1 MSIDLN
7 EIPKLSDTDIEQVA
21 NDLLSDY
28 ENNSQW
34 TPQCPIPVE
43 RIAEKHLGYN
53 IEITDDDIY
62 KDTEIL
68 GGIIFADKIIQVNGS
83 IEHHDGRYSFT
94 IAHELGHH
102 CLHKELFQKLGIE
115 PDAHTNMCRET
126 GEKPLAEQQ
135 ADTFAAY
142 LLMPT
147 KFVNKAYTKAFG
159 DTNEVFDIGY
169 KKRHMLG
176 SIASRVIES
185 GGFDN
190 VSLTAMTNRLIGMRL
205 ITGVSY
211 QKSVMP
217 DITPKTLKGLWKNRI
232 SALKKGVKRLK
243 K

>member
-1 MSIDLN
+1 MSFDLN
-7 EIPKLSDTDIEQVA
+7 DIPKLSDTDIEQVA

-28 ENNSQW
+28 QNKFTW
-34 TPQCPIPVE
+34 VPQCPIPVE
-43 RIAEKHLGYN
+43 RIAEKHLGYC
-53 IEITDDDIY
+53 IEITDDGIY
-62 KDTEIL
+62 KDAEIL

-83 IEHHDGRYSFT
+83 IENHDGRYSFT

-102 CLHKELFQKLGIE
+102 CLHKELFQKLSME
-115 PDAHTNMCRET
+115 SDEHTKMCRET

-135 ADTFAAY
+135 ADTFASY

-147 KFVNKAYTKAFG
+147 KFVNKAYIKAFG

-169 KKRHMLG
+169 KKRHILG

-185 GGFDN
+185 GDFNN
-190 VSLTAMTNRLIGMRL
+190 VSLTAMTNRLIGMGL
-205 ITGVSY
+205 ITGMSY
-211 QKSVMP
+211 QKKVMP

-232 SALKKGVKRLK
+232 SAFKKGVKRLK

>member
-7 EIPKLSDTDIEQVA
+7 EIPKLSDNDIEQVA

-147 KFVNKAYTKAFG
+147 KFVKKAYVKAFG

-190 VSLTAMTNRLIGMRL
+190 VSLTAMTNRLIGMGL

>member
-1 MSIDLN
+1 MND
-7 EIPKLSDTDIEQVA
+7 IPELLEEDIEQAA

-28 ENNSQW
+28 QNKFSW
-34 TPQCPIPVE
+34 VPQCPIPVE
-43 RIAEKHLGYN
+43 RIAEKHLGYR

-62 KDTEIL
+62 KDAEIL
-68 GGIIFADKIIQVNGS
+68 GGIVFDDKIIQINGS
-83 IEHHDGRYSFT
+83 IENHDGRYSFT

-102 CLHKELFQKLGIE
+102 CLHKELFQKLSMDSDE
-115 PDAHTNMCRET
+115 HTKMCRET
-126 GEKPLAEQQ
+126 GEKPLTEQQ
-135 ADTFAAY
+135 ADTFASY

-147 KFVNKAYTKAFG
+147 KFVNKGYIKAFG

-190 VSLTAMTNRLIGMRL
+190 VSLTAMTNRLIGMGL

>member
-1 MSIDLN
+1 MND
-7 EIPKLSDTDIEQVA
+7 IPELLEEDIEQAA

-28 ENNSQW
+28 QNKFSW
-34 TPQCPIPVE
+34 VPQCPIPVE
-43 RIAEKHLGYN
+43 RIAEKHLGYC

-62 KDTEIL
+62 KDAEIL

-83 IEHHDGRYSFT
+83 IENHDGRYSFT

-102 CLHKELFQKLGIE
+102 CLHKELFQKLSME
-115 PDAHTNMCRET
+115 SDEHTKMCRET
-126 GEKPLAEQQ
+126 GEKPLTEQQ
-135 ADTFAAY
+135 ADTFASY

-147 KFVNKAYTKAFG
+147 KFVNKAYIKAFG

-190 VSLTAMTNRLIGMRL
+190 VSLTAMANRLIGMGL

-243 K
+243 NSR

>member
-1 MSIDLN
+1 MND
-7 EIPKLSDTDIEQVA
+7 IPELLEEDIEQAA

-28 ENNSQW
+28 QNKFTW
-34 TPQCPIPVE
+34 VPQCPIPVE
-43 RIAEKHLGYN
+43 RIAEKHLGYR

-62 KDTEIL
+62 KDAEIL

-83 IEHHDGRYSFT
+83 IENHDGRYSFT

-142 LLMPT
+142 LLMPS
-147 KFVNKAYTKAFG
+147 KFVKKAYIKAFG

-169 KKRHMLG
+169 KKRRMLG

-190 VSLTAMTNRLIGMRL
+190 VSLTAMTNRLIGMGL

>member
-1 MSIDLN
+1 MND
-7 EIPKLSDTDIEQVA
+7 IPELLEEDIEQAA

-28 ENNSQW
+28 QNKFTW
-34 TPQCPIPVE
+34 VPQCPIPVE
-43 RIAEKHLGYN
+43 RIAEKHLGYH
-53 IEITDDDIY
+53 IEITDDGIY
-62 KDTEIL
+62 KDSELL

-83 IEHHDGRYSFT
+83 IENHDGRYSFT

-102 CLHKELFQKLGIE
+102 CLHKELFQKLSME
-115 PDAHTNMCRET
+115 SDEHTKMCRET
-126 GEKPLAEQQ
+126 GEKPLTEQQ
-135 ADTFAAY
+135 ADTFASY

-147 KFVNKAYTKAFG
+147 KFVNKAYIKAFG
-159 DTNEVFDIGY
+159 DTNKVFDIGY

-190 VSLTAMTNRLIGMRL
+190 VSLTAMTNRLIGMGL

>member
-1 MSIDLN
+1 MNFDLN
-7 EIPKLSDTDIEQVA
+7 DIPKLSDTDIEQVA
-21 NDLLSDY
+21 NDLLNDY
-28 ENNSQW
+28 ENNFQW
-34 TPQCPIPVE
+34 TLQCPIPVE
-43 RIAEKHLGYN
+43 RIAEKHLGYH
-53 IEITDDDIY
+53 IEITEDDIY
-62 KDTEIL
+62 KDAEIL

-83 IEHHDGRYSFT
+83 IENHDGRYSFT

-102 CLHKELFQKLGIE
+102 CLHKELFQKLSME
-115 PDAHTNMCRET
+115 SDEHTKMCRET
-126 GEKPLAEQQ
+126 GEKLLAEQQ

-147 KFVNKAYTKAFG
+147 KFVKKAYIKAFG
-159 DTNEVFDIGY
+159 YTNEVFDIGY

-190 VSLTAMTNRLIGMRL
+190 VSLTAMTNRLIGMGL

>member
-1 MSIDLN
+1 MSFDLN
-7 EIPKLSDTDIEQVA
+7 DIPKLSDTDIEQVA
-21 NDLLSDY
+21 NDLLNDY

-34 TPQCPIPVE
+34 TLQCPIPVE
-43 RIAEKHLGYN
+43 RIAEKHLGYR

-62 KDTEIL
+62 KDAEIL
-68 GGIIFADKIIQVNGS
+68 GGIVFEDKVIQVNGS
-83 IEHHDGRYSFT
+83 IENHDGRYSFT

-102 CLHKELFQKLGIE
+102 CLHKELFQKLSME
-115 PDAHTNMCRET
+115 SDEHTKMCRET
-126 GEKPLAEQQ
+126 GEKLLAEQQ

-142 LLMPT
+142 LLMPS
-147 KFVNKAYTKAFG
+147 KFVKNGYIKAFG

-185 GGFDN
+185 GDFNN
-190 VSLTAMTNRLIGMRL
+190 VSLTAMTNRLIGMGL
-205 ITGVSY
+205 ITGMSY
-211 QKSVMP
+211 QKKVMP

>member
-1 MSIDLN
+1 MSFDLN
-7 EIPKLSDTDIEQVA
+7 DIPKLSDTDIEQVA

-28 ENNSQW
+28 ESNSQW
-34 TPQCPIPVE
+34 TLQCPIPVE
-43 RIAEKHLGYN
+43 HIAEKHLGYH

-68 GGIIFADKIIQVNGS
+68 GGIIFADKIIQINGS
-83 IEHHDGRYSFT
+83 IENHDGRYSFT

-135 ADTFAAY
+135 ADTFASY

-147 KFVNKAYTKAFG
+147 KFVNKAYIKAFG

-190 VSLTAMTNRLIGMRL
+190 VSLTAMTNRLIGMGL

>member
-1 MSIDLN
+1 MND
-7 EIPKLSDTDIEQVA
+7 IPELLEEDIEQAA

-28 ENNSQW
+28 QNKFSW
-34 TPQCPIPVE
+34 DPQCPIPVE
-43 RIAEKHLGYN
+43 RIAEKYLGYC

-62 KDTEIL
+62 KDAEIL

-83 IEHHDGRYSFT
+83 IENHDGRYSFT

-142 LLMPT
+142 LLMPS
-147 KFVNKAYTKAFG
+147 KFVKKAYIKAFG

-190 VSLTAMTNRLIGMRL
+190 VSLTAMTNRLIGMEL

-211 QKSVMP
+211 QKKVMP

>member
-7 EIPKLSDTDIEQVA
+7 DIPKLSDTDIEQVA

-34 TPQCPIPVE
+34 TLHCPIPVD
-43 RIAEKHLGYN
+43 RIAEKHLGYH

-68 GGIIFADKIIQVNGS
+68 GGIVFEDKVIQVNGS
-83 IEHHDGRYSFT
+83 IENHDGRYSFT

-102 CLHKELFQKLGIE
+102 CLHKELFQKLSIN
-115 PDAHTNMCRET
+115 PDEHTNMCRET

-135 ADTFAAY
+135 ADAFAAY
-142 LLMPT
+142 LLMPS
-147 KFVNKAYTKAFG
+147 KLVKKAYIKAFG
-159 DTNEVFDIGY
+159 DTSEVFDIGY

-185 GGFDN
+185 GDFDN
-190 VSLTAMTNRLIGMRL
+190 VSLTAMTNRLIGMGL
-205 ITGVSY
+205 ITGMSY
-211 QKSVMP
+211 QKKVMP

>member
-1 MSIDLN
+1 MSFDLN
-7 EIPKLSDTDIEQVA
+7 DIPKLSNDDIEQVA
-21 NDLLSDY
+21 NDLLNDY
-28 ENNSQW
+28 KNNSQW
-34 TPQCPIPVE
+34 TLQCPIPVE
-43 RIAEKHLGYN
+43 HIAEKHLGYH
-53 IEITDDDIY
+53 IEITEDDIY
-62 KDTEIL
+62 KDAEIL

-83 IEHHDGRYSFT
+83 IENHDGRYSFT

-102 CLHKELFQKLGIE
+102 CLHTELFQKLGIE

-142 LLMPT
+142 LLMPS
-147 KFVNKAYTKAFG
+147 KFVKKAYIKAFG

-190 VSLTAMTNRLIGMRL
+190 VSLTAMTNRLIGMGL

>member
-1 MSIDLN
+1 MND
-7 EIPKLSDTDIEQVA
+7 IPELLEEDIEQAA

-28 ENNSQW
+28 QNKFSW
-34 TPQCPIPVE
+34 DPQCPIPVE
-43 RIAEKHLGYN
+43 RIAEKHLGYC

-62 KDTEIL
+62 KYAEIL
-68 GGIIFADKIIQVNGS
+68 GGIVFDAKVIQINGS
-83 IEHHDGRYSFT
+83 IENHDGRYSFT

-102 CLHKELFQKLGIE
+102 CLHKELFLKLSME
-115 PDAHTNMCRET
+115 SDEHTKMCRET
-126 GEKPLAEQQ
+126 GEKPLTEQQ
-135 ADTFAAY
+135 ADTFASY

-147 KFVNKAYTKAFG
+147 KFVNKAYIKAFG

-190 VSLTAMTNRLIGMRL
+190 VSLTAMTNRLIGMGL

>member
-7 EIPKLSDTDIEQVA
+7 EIPKLSDNDIEQVA

>member
-1 MSIDLN
+1 MSFDLN
-7 EIPKLSDTDIEQVA
+7 DIPKLSDTDIEQVA
-21 NDLLSDY
+21 NDLLNDY

-34 TPQCPIPVE
+34 TLQCPIPVE
-43 RIAEKHLGYN
+43 RIAEKHLGYH

-62 KDTEIL
+62 EDAEIL
-68 GGIIFADKIIQVNGS
+68 GGIVFDDKVIQINGS
-83 IEHHDGRYSFT
+83 IENHDGRYSFT

-102 CLHKELFQKLGIE
+102 CLHKELFQKLSME
-115 PDAHTNMCRET
+115 SDEHTNMCRET

-142 LLMPT
+142 LLMPS
-147 KFVNKAYTKAFG
+147 KFVKKAYIKAFG

-190 VSLTAMTNRLIGMRL
+190 VSLTAMTNRLIGMGL

>member
-1 MSIDLN
+1 MSFDLN
-7 EIPKLSDTDIEQVA
+7 DIPKLSDTDIEQVA

-34 TPQCPIPVE
+34 TLQCPIPVE
-43 RIAEKHLGYN
+43 RIAEKHLEYR
-53 IEITDDDIY
+53 IEITDEDIY
-62 KDTEIL
+62 KDPEIL

-83 IEHHDGRYSFT
+83 IENHDGRYSFT

-126 GEKPLAEQQ
+126 GEKPLTEQQ
-135 ADTFAAY
+135 ADTFASY

-147 KFVNKAYTKAFG
+147 KFVNKAYIKAFG

-185 GGFDN
+185 GDFDK
-190 VSLTAMTNRLIGMRL
+190 VSLTAMTNRLIGMGL

-217 DITPKTLKGLWKNRI
+217 DITPKTLKGVWKNRI

>member
-21 NDLLSDY
+21 NDLLNDY

-34 TPQCPIPVE
+34 TLQCPIPVE
-43 RIAEKHLGYN
+43 RIAEKHLGYH

-62 KDTEIL
+62 KDSEIL
-68 GGIIFADKIIQVNGS
+68 GGIIFADKIIQINGS
-83 IEHHDGRYSFT
+83 IENHDGRYSFT

-102 CLHKELFQKLGIE
+102 CLHKELFQKLSID
-115 PDAHTNMCRET
+115 PDAHANMCRET

-135 ADTFAAY
+135 ADTFASY

-147 KFVNKAYTKAFG
+147 KFVNKAYIKAFG

>member
-1 MSIDLN
+1 MSFDLN
-7 EIPKLSDTDIEQVA
+7 DIPKLSDTDIEQVA
-21 NDLLSDY
+21 NDLLNDY

-34 TPQCPIPVE
+34 TLQCPIPVE
-43 RIAEKHLGYN
+43 RIAEKHLGYH

-62 KDTEIL
+62 KDAEIL
-68 GGIIFADKIIQVNGS
+68 GGINFSDKVIQINGS
-83 IEHHDGRYSFT
+83 IENHDGRYSFT

-142 LLMPT
+142 LLMPS
-147 KFVNKAYTKAFG
+147 KFVKKAYIKAFG

-185 GGFDN
+185 GAFDN
-190 VSLTAMTNRLIGMRL
+190 VSLTAMTNRLIGMGL
-205 ITGVSY
+205 ITGMSY
-211 QKSVMP
+211 QKKVMP

>member
-1 MSIDLN
+1 MND
-7 EIPKLSDTDIEQVA
+7 IPELLEEDIEQAA

-28 ENNSQW
+28 QNKFSW
-34 TPQCPIPVE
+34 DPQCPIPVE
-43 RIAEKHLGYN
+43 RIAEKHLGYC

-62 KDTEIL
+62 KDAEIL

-83 IEHHDGRYSFT
+83 IENHDGRYSFT

-102 CLHKELFQKLGIE
+102 CLHKELFQKLSME
-115 PDAHTNMCRET
+115 SDEHTKMCRET
-126 GEKPLAEQQ
+126 GEKPLTEQQ
-135 ADTFAAY
+135 ADTFASY

-147 KFVNKAYTKAFG
+147 KFVNKAYIKAFG

-190 VSLTAMTNRLIGMRL
+190 VSLTAMTNRLIGMGL

>member
-1 MSIDLN
+1 MSFDLN
-7 EIPKLSDTDIEQVA
+7 DIPKLSDTDIEQVA
-21 NDLLSDY
+21 NDLLNDY

-34 TPQCPIPVE
+34 TLQCPIPVE
-43 RIAEKHLGYN
+43 RIAEKHLGYH

-62 KDTEIL
+62 KDAEIL
-68 GGIIFADKIIQVNGS
+68 GGINFGDKVIQINGS
-83 IEHHDGRYSFT
+83 IENHDGRYSFT

-115 PDAHTNMCRET
+115 PDAHSKMCRET

-142 LLMPT
+142 LLMPS
-147 KFVNKAYTKAFG
+147 KFVKKAYIKAFG

-185 GGFDN
+185 GDFNN
-190 VSLTAMTNRLIGMRL
+190 VSLTAMTNRLIGMGL
-205 ITGVSY
+205 ITGMSY
-211 QKSVMP
+211 QKKVMP

>member
-1 MSIDLN
+1 MSFDLN
-7 EIPKLSDTDIEQVA
+7 DIPKLSDTDIEQVA
-21 NDLLSDY
+21 NDLLNDY

-34 TPQCPIPVE
+34 TLQCPIPVE
-43 RIAEKHLGYN
+43 RIAEKHLGYH

-62 KDTEIL
+62 KDAEIL
-68 GGIIFADKIIQVNGS
+68 GGIIFADKVIQINGS
-83 IEHHDGRYSFT
+83 IEDHDGRYSFT

-115 PDAHTNMCRET
+115 PDAHAKMCRET

-147 KFVNKAYTKAFG
+147 KFVKKAYIKAFG

-176 SIASRVIES
+176 SIAGRVIES

-190 VSLTAMTNRLIGMRL
+190 VSLTAMTNRLIRMKL

-217 DITPKTLKGLWKNRI
+217 DISPKTIKGLWKHYK
-232 SALKKGVKRLK
+232 STFKKGVKRLK

>member
-1 MSIDLN
+1 MSFDLN
-7 EIPKLSDTDIEQVA
+7 DIPKLSDTDIEQVA
-21 NDLLSDY
+21 NDLLNDY
-28 ENNSQW
+28 ENKYQW

-43 RIAEKHLGYN
+43 RIAEKHLGYC

-83 IEHHDGRYSFT
+83 IENHDGRYSFT

-102 CLHKELFQKLGIE
+102 CLHKELFQKLSME
-115 PDAHTNMCRET
+115 SDEHTKMCRET
-126 GEKPLAEQQ
+126 GEKPLTEQQ
-135 ADTFAAY
+135 ADTFASY

-147 KFVNKAYTKAFG
+147 QFVNKAYIKAFG

-185 GGFDN
+185 GNFDN
-190 VSLTAMTNRLIGMRL
+190 VSLTAMTNRLIGMGL

>member
-1 MSIDLN
+1 MSFDLN
-7 EIPKLSDTDIEQVA
+7 DIPKLSDTDIEQVA
-21 NDLLSDY
+21 NDLLNDY

-34 TPQCPIPVE
+34 TLQCPIPVE
-43 RIAEKHLGYN
+43 RIAEKHLGYR

-62 KDTEIL
+62 KDAEIL
-68 GGIIFADKIIQVNGS
+68 GGIIFADKVIQVNGS
-83 IEHHDGRYSFT
+83 IENHDGRYSFT

-115 PDAHTNMCRET
+115 PDAHAKMCRET
-126 GEKPLAEQQ
+126 GEKPLTEQQ

-142 LLMPT
+142 LLMPS
-147 KFVNKAYTKAFG
+147 KFVKKAYIKAFG

-190 VSLTAMTNRLIGMRL
+190 VSLTAMTNRLIGMGL

>member
-1 MSIDLN
+1 MND
-7 EIPKLSDTDIEQVA
+7 IPELLEEDIEQAA

-28 ENNSQW
+28 QNKFSW
-34 TPQCPIPVE
+34 DPQCPIPVE
-43 RIAEKHLGYN
+43 RIAEKHLGYR
-53 IEITDDDIY
+53 IEITEDDIY
-62 KDTEIL
+62 KDAEIL
-68 GGIIFADKIIQVNGS
+68 GGIIFADKVIQINGS
-83 IEHHDGRYSFT
+83 IENHDGRYSFT

-102 CLHKELFQKLGIE
+102 CLHKELFQKLSME
-115 PDAHTNMCRET
+115 SDEHTKMCRET
-126 GEKPLAEQQ
+126 GEKPLTEQQ
-135 ADTFAAY
+135 ADTFASY

-147 KFVNKAYTKAFG
+147 KFVNKAYIKAFG

-185 GGFDN
+185 GDFDN
-190 VSLTAMTNRLIGMRL
+190 VSLTAMTNRLIGMGL

>member
-1 MSIDLN
+1 MSFDLN
-7 EIPKLSDTDIEQVA
+7 DIPKLSDTDIEQVA

-28 ENNSQW
+28 QNKFTW
-34 TPQCPIPVE
+34 VPQCPIPVE
-43 RIAEKHLGYN
+43 RIAEKHLGYH
-53 IEITDDDIY
+53 IEITEDDIY
-62 KDTEIL
+62 KDAEIL
-68 GGIIFADKIIQVNGS
+68 GGIIFADKVIQVNGS
-83 IEHHDGRYSFT
+83 IENHDGRYSFT

-102 CLHKELFQKLGIE
+102 CLHKELFQKLSME
-115 PDAHTNMCRET
+115 SDEHTKMCRET
-126 GEKPLAEQQ
+126 GEKPLTEQQ
-135 ADTFAAY
+135 ADTFASY

-147 KFVNKAYTKAFG
+147 KFVNKAYIKAFG

-190 VSLTAMTNRLIGMRL
+190 VSLTAMTNRLIGMGL

>member
-1 MSIDLN
+1 MGFDLN
-7 EIPKLSDTDIEQVA
+7 DIPKLSDTDIEQVA
-21 NDLLSDY
+21 NDLLNDY

-34 TPQCPIPVE
+34 TLQCPIPVE
-43 RIAEKHLGYN
+43 RIAENHLGYH
-53 IEITDDDIY
+53 IEITDDHIY
-62 KDTEIL
+62 KDAEIL

-83 IEHHDGRYSFT
+83 IENHDGRYSFT

-126 GEKPLAEQQ
+126 GEKPLTEQQ

-142 LLMPT
+142 LLMPS
-147 KFVNKAYTKAFG
+147 KFVKKGYIKAFG

-185 GGFDN
+185 GDFNN
-190 VSLTAMTNRLIGMRL
+190 VSLTAMTNRLIGMGL
-205 ITGVSY
+205 ITGGGY
-211 QKSVMP
+211 QKSVLP

>member
-1 MSIDLN
+1 MND
-7 EIPKLSDTDIEQVA
+7 IPELLEEDIEQAA

-28 ENNSQW
+28 QNKFSW
-34 TPQCPIPVE
+34 IPQCPIPVE
-43 RIAEKHLGYN
+43 RIAEKHLGYR
-53 IEITDDDIY
+53 IEVTDDDIY

-68 GGIIFADKIIQVNGS
+68 GGIVFEDKVIQVNGS
-83 IEHHDGRYSFT
+83 IENHDGRYSFT

-102 CLHKELFQKLGIE
+102 CLHKELFQKLSME
-115 PDAHTNMCRET
+115 SDEHTKMCRET
-126 GEKPLAEQQ
+126 GEKPLTEQQ
-135 ADTFAAY
+135 ADTFASY

-147 KFVNKAYTKAFG
+147 KFVNKAYIKAFG

-217 DITPKTLKGLWKNRI
+217 DITPKTLKGVWKNRI

>member
-1 MSIDLN
+1 MSINMND
-7 EIPKLSDTDIEQVA
+7 IPKLSDTDIEQVA
-21 NDLLSDY
+21 NNLLNDY

-43 RIAEKHLGYN
+43 RIAEKHLGYR

-62 KDTEIL
+62 KDAEIL
-68 GGIIFADKIIQVNGS
+68 GGIIFADKVIQINGS
-83 IEHHDGRYSFT
+83 IEDHDGRYSFT

-115 PDAHTNMCRET
+115 PDAHAKMCRET
-126 GEKPLAEQQ
+126 GEKPISEQQ

-142 LLMPT
+142 LLMPS
-147 KFVNKAYTKAFG
+147 KLVKKAYIKAFG

-176 SIASRVIES
+176 SIASRVIDS

-190 VSLTAMTNRLIGMRL
+190 VSLTAMTNRLIGMGL
-205 ITGVSY
+205 ITGASY

-217 DITPKTLKGLWKNRI
+217 DITPKTIKDLWKYYK
-232 SALKKGVKRLK
+232 STLKKGVKRLK

>member
-1 MSIDLN
+1 MSINLN
-7 EIPKLSDTDIEQVA
+7 DIPKLSDTDIEQVA
-21 NDLLSDY
+21 NDLLDDY
-28 ENNSQW
+28 QNNSQW
-34 TPQCPIPVE
+34 TLKCPIPVE
-43 RIAEKHLGYN
+43 RIAEKHLGYR

-62 KDTEIL
+62 KDAEIL
-68 GGIIFADKIIQVNGS
+68 GGIIFADKVIQINGS
-83 IEHHDGRYSFT
+83 IEDHDGRYSFT

-115 PDAHTNMCRET
+115 PDAHAKMCRET
-126 GEKPLAEQQ
+126 GEKPLSEQQ

-142 LLMPT
+142 LLMPS
-147 KFVNKAYTKAFG
+147 KLVKKAYLKAFG
-159 DTNEVFDIGY
+159 DTNEVFDMGY

-190 VSLTAMTNRLIGMRL
+190 VSLTAMTNRLIGMGL
-205 ITGVSY
+205 ITGANY

-217 DITPKTLKGLWKNRI
+217 DIGPKTIKDLWKHYK
-232 SALKKGVKRLK
+232 STFKKGVKRLK

>member
-1 MSIDLN
+1 MND
-7 EIPKLSDTDIEQVA
+7 IPELLEEDIEQAA

-28 ENNSQW
+28 QNKFSW
-34 TPQCPIPVE
+34 VPQCPIPVE
-43 RIAEKHLGYN
+43 HIAEKHLGYH

-62 KDTEIL
+62 KDAEIL
-68 GGIIFADKIIQVNGS
+68 GGIIFADKIIQINGS
-83 IEHHDGRYSFT
+83 IENHDGRYSFT

-102 CLHKELFQKLGIE
+102 CLHKELFQKLSME
-115 PDAHTNMCRET
+115 SDEHTKMCRET
-126 GEKPLAEQQ
+126 GEKPLTEQQ
-135 ADTFAAY
+135 ADTFASY

-147 KFVNKAYTKAFG
+147 KFVNKAYIKAFG

-190 VSLTAMTNRLIGMRL
+190 VSLTAMTNRLIGMGL

>member
-1 MSIDLN
+1 MSINMND
-7 EIPKLSDTDIEQVA
+7 IPKLSDTDIEQVA
-21 NDLLSDY
+21 NDLLNDY

-34 TPQCPIPVE
+34 TLQCPIPVE
-43 RIAEKHLGYN
+43 RIAEKHLGYR

-62 KDTEIL
+62 KDAEIL
-68 GGIIFADKIIQVNGS
+68 GGIIFADKVIQVNGS
-83 IEHHDGRYSFT
+83 IENHDGRYSFT

-115 PDAHTNMCRET
+115 PDAHAKMCRET
-126 GEKPLAEQQ
+126 GEKPLSEQQ

-142 LLMPT
+142 LLMPS
-147 KFVNKAYTKAFG
+147 KLVKKAYIKAFG
-159 DTNEVFDIGY
+159 DTNQVFDMGY

-190 VSLTAMTNRLIGMRL
+190 VSLTAMTNRLIGMGL
-205 ITGVSY
+205 ITGANY

-217 DITPKTLKGLWKNRI
+217 DISPKTIKDLWKYYK
-232 SALKKGVKRLK
+232 STFKKGVKRLK

>member
-1 MSIDLN
+1 MSINLN
-7 EIPKLSDTDIEQVA
+7 DIPKLSDTDIEQAA
-21 NDLLSDY
+21 NSLLDDY
-28 ENNSQW
+28 QNNSQW
-34 TPQCPIPVE
+34 TLKCPIPVE
-43 RIAEKHLGYN
+43 RIAEKHLGYR

-62 KDTEIL
+62 KDAEIL
-68 GGIIFADKIIQVNGS
+68 GGIIFADKVIQINGS
-83 IEHHDGRYSFT
+83 IEDHDGRYSFT

-115 PDAHTNMCRET
+115 PDAHAKMCRET
-126 GEKPLAEQQ
+126 GEKPLSEQQ

-142 LLMPT
+142 LLMPS
-147 KFVNKAYTKAFG
+147 KLVKKAYIRAFG
-159 DTNEVFDIGY
+159 DTNEVFDMGY

-190 VSLTAMTNRLIGMRL
+190 VSLTAMTNRLIGMSL
-205 ITGVSY
+205 ITGASY

-217 DITPKTLKGLWKNRI
+217 DISPKTIKDLWKNYK
-232 SALKKGVKRLK
+232 STFNKGVKRLK

>member
-1 MSIDLN
+1 MSLDLN
-7 EIPKLSDTDIEQVA
+7 DIPKLSDNDIEQVA

-34 TPQCPIPVE
+34 TLQCPIPVE
-43 RIAEKHLGYN
+43 RIAEKHLGYH
-53 IEITDDDIY
+53 IEITDDGIY
-62 KDTEIL
+62 KDSELL
-68 GGIIFADKIIQVNGS
+68 GGIIFADNIIQVNGS
-83 IEHHDGRYSFT
+83 IENHDGRYSFT

-102 CLHKELFQKLGIE
+102 CLHKEIFQKHSIKSDE
-115 PDAHTNMCRET
+115 HTNMCRET

-135 ADTFAAY
+135 ADTFASY

-147 KFVNKAYTKAFG
+147 KFVKKAYIKAFG

-190 VSLTAMTNRLIGMRL
+190 VSLTAMTNRLIGMGL

-232 SALKKGVKRLK
+232 STLKKGVKRLK